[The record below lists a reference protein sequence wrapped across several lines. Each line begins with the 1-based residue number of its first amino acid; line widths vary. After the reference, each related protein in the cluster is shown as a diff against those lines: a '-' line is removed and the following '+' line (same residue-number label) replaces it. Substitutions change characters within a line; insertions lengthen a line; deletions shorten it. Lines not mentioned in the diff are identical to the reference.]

1 MYLELNKELETRV
14 VSDPNLTLL
23 PVQTRSQS
31 LIFKKIISQQP
42 QEVPMP
48 MACSFLH
55 KIIYR
60 QCH

>member
-42 QEVPMP
+42 QEM
-48 MACSFLH
+48 
-55 KIIYR
+55 YR
-60 QCH
+60 CPWPVVSYIK